1 MQRRSMAE
9 RPADTAAGDEVDFG
23 GLLRARRERGFLS
36 QERLAER
43 SGLSARTIR
52 DLETGKVRR
61 PRVASVRLLADALR
75 LEGWE
80 RERFEEA
87 ARPSSA
93 GQLAGQPVP
102 RLAEGAAPGQPPPD
116 DADVVGRRELVRQ
129 LRVPL
134 RQRVDGMAAEPTWP
148 RWSSPWSSTGPVSAG
163 TSPRSMSPSAGGR
176 VPGRAA
182 VRQLSW
188 YRHRRRGRLAVAPGG
203 SPESVPPRLARFR
216 LGLNTEKA
224 RLIRFGRYR
233 CQAGC
238 PRG

>member
-1 MQRRSMAE
+1 MAE

-134 RQRVDGMAAEPTWP
+134 RQRVDGMAAEPD
-148 RWSSPWSSTGPVSAG
+148 V
-163 TSPRSMSPSAGGR
+163 
-176 VPGRAA
+176 AA
-182 VRQLSW
+182 VVISVVIDRTGVGRDVPAVHVAISW
-188 YRHRRRGRLAVAPGG
+188 RSSSRTGSCTSAFVVPAPAPGA
-203 SPESVPPRLARFR
+203 SR
-216 LGLNTEKA
+216 
-224 RLIRFGRYR
+224 R
-233 CQAGC
+233 CT
-238 PRG
+238 RRKS